1 MLVVL
6 WVNLFVLAARGVL
19 LRVVGGLGCAGHYG
33 VVFAPVVGCDVGC
46 LYLFLAILWLV
57 LC

>member
-6 WVNLFVLAARGVL
+6 WVNLFVLVARGVL
-19 LRVVGGLGCAGHYG
+19 LCVVGGLGCAGHYG
-33 VVFAPVVGCDVGC
+33 VVFAPAVGCGVGC
-46 LYLFLAILWLV
+46 LYLLLVILRLV